1 MAANVLAAVAA
12 ARALGLT
19 AQEIG
24 DALAAFEPSRDN
36 PGRLDVFT
44 AGEVPV
50 VLDYAHNPA
59 ALAAVGEFV
68 SRRWDRDSVA
78 VLTLPGDRTDALV
91 VESAHAVGRAFDR
104 VVIYEDVDLRGREP
118 GEMTKLISSA
128 LAEVRPEIRIVPAA
142 SMEEAVTLG
151 LALATPADPML
162 VVYEKLEPVLA
173 LLDRLGAERSAAVL
187 AGARKR

>member
-1 MAANVLAAVAA
+1 M
-12 ARALGLT
+12 
-19 AQEIG
+19 
-24 DALAAFEPSRDN
+24 
-36 PGRLDVFT
+36 
-44 AGEVPV
+44 
-50 VLDYAHNPA
+50 
-59 ALAAVGEFV
+59 
-68 SRRWDRDSVA
+68 
-78 VLTLPGDRTDALV
+78 
-91 VESAHAVGRAFDR
+91 ESAHAVGRAFDR